1 MELTALEFRSERKDE
16 VRLPLPP
23 AACRLPPLKDL
34 LRHRGMLACIALF
47 LALFAWYHAPAFSFY
62 FSQDDFPLLVSSRP
76 GWVSP
81 WFFFV
86 TGSPR
91 EYRPLTQ
98 HFFFYFNQ
106 LLFGQNPSAHHAM
119 VLLVHLANTLLVA
132 WLASRWLA
140 LWAALPAAALFAFHP
155 IHFYEVF
162 WVSGISQSGYVFF
175 LLCTLLLFS
184 RFLAGRQR
192 SFLAASL
199 ATAIAAFLSKEDAV
213 MVPAILVLVA
223 VLEPGRSGR
232 SLSRAAAT
240 IPFWVL
246 LAAYL
251 WVRFGL
257 LGFGI
262 PHEGVYRFGAD
273 LKQISEKLDL
283 YRVWLT
289 IHWKL
294 YVPALALTGAALF
307 EAGRTGRF
315 ALREIITKLSFF
327 LGLALLSIAPTLL
340 IPGSAEHY
348 LSVSS
353 AALGLA
359 LAAIVLNLP
368 SRWTRAVAT
377 ATLLFF
383 FGWSALQGR
392 RQHLDNPSLFVP
404 IPAKAEICERW
415 MGQLRQQQPPAGSA
429 CAFVFRDLP
438 LESWERG
445 WFDALVRMAWNRP
458 AGELVVHTSGMPEP
472 AAPSEC
478 AAVWSFQSGDAVR
491 IQ

>member
-1 MELTALEFRSERKDE
+1 MQSERKHD
-16 VRLPLPP
+16 VRFPLPT
-23 AACRLPPLKDL
+23 ADCRLPTLKDL
-34 LRHRGMLACIALF
+34 LRRPGVLVCIALF
-47 LALFAWYHAPAFSFY
+47 LALFAWYHAPSFSFY

-81 WFFFV
+81 WSFFV

-106 LLFGQNPSAHHAM
+106 LLFGQNPIAHHAM
-119 VLLVHLANTLLVA
+119 VLLVHLANALLVA

-140 LWAALPAAALFAFHP
+140 VWAALPAAVLFAFHP

-162 WVSGISQSGYVFF
+162 WVSGISQCGYVFF

-184 RFLAGRQR
+184 KSLADGHRGFLV
-192 SFLAASL
+192 ASL
-199 ATAIAAFLSKEDAV
+199 ATAVAAFLSKEDAV
-213 MVPAILVLVA
+213 MLPAILVLAA
-223 VLEPGRSGR
+223 VLEPGRRGR
-232 SLSRAAAT
+232 LLARTAAT
-240 IPFWVL
+240 IPFWLL
-246 LAAYL
+246 LALYL

-257 LGFGI
+257 LGFGV
-262 PHEGVYRFGAD
+262 PHEGVYRFGGD

-289 IHWKL
+289 IDWKL
-294 YVPALALTGAALF
+294 YVPALALAGTALF

-315 ALREIITKLSFF
+315 ALREIITKLFFF
-327 LGLALLSIAPTLL
+327 LSLALLSIAPMLFL
-340 IPGSAEHY
+340 PGSAEHY

-359 LAAIVLNLP
+359 MAALLLNLR
-368 SRWTRAVAT
+368 SRWVRAVAT
-377 ATLLFF
+377 AMLLLI

-404 IPAKAEICERW
+404 IPAKAALCERW
-415 MGQLRQQQPPAGSA
+415 MGQLRPQQPPAGSA

-445 WFDALVRMAWNRP
+445 WFDTMVQMAWNRP
-458 AGELVVHTSGMPEP
+458 AGEIIVHTGGMPEP
-472 AAPSEC
+472 AAPTRC
-478 AAVWSFQSGDAVR
+478 AAIWSFQSGDAVR